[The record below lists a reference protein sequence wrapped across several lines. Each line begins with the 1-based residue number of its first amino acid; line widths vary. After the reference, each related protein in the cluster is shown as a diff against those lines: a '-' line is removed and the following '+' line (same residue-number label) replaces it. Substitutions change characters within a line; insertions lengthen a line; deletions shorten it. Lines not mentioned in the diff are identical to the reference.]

1 MFEIGSFIELDLRQ
15 TGEYFK
21 SDQMARLNSG
31 RAGIL
36 YSLQLL
42 GVRKVYIPY
51 YQCPSVFLFLEKKG
65 IEVFK
70 YYLDNEL
77 MPLLAVNEKDTAVLV
92 VNYFGLFGSA
102 KLGDLASKFNNLI
115 IDNAQGFF
123 AKPMDNLLNI
133 YSPRKFF
140 GVPDGCYVIGN
151 EAKRIEHLFDK
162 DFSSATSGFL
172 LKRIE
177 MGCSTVYAERQA
189 NEERIE
195 QSDIMQMS
203 QLTKSLLLSID
214 YKKIKQKRKANFK
227 FAHQLFKKF
236 NLLNVDNLMANDAT
250 PMVYP
255 LLIEQ
260 ENIVAILKENN
271 IYTGRWWAHV
281 LNSVGSASIEYKL
294 SKYMIPIPI
303 DQRYGAKEIK
313 LLYSI
318 IAQHIQ

>member
-1 MFEIGSFIELDLRQ
+1 MEIGSFIELDLKK

-21 SDQMARLNSG
+21 SNQIARLNSG
-31 RAGIL
+31 RAGIF

-42 GVRKVYIPY
+42 GVSKIYIPY
-51 YQCPSVFLFLEKKG
+51 YQCPSVFSFLEKKG
-65 IEVFK
+65 IEIAR
-70 YYLDNEL
+70 YYLDSKL
-77 MPLLAVNEKDTAVLV
+77 MPQIDSNEKDTAVLI
-92 VNYFGLFGSA
+92 VNYFGLFDSEKLIEIAA
-102 KLGDLASKFNNLI
+102 KFINAI
-115 IDNAQGFF
+115 IDNSQAFYT
-123 AKPMDNLLNI
+123 KPIENLLNI

-151 EAKRIEHLFDK
+151 EAKKNEQRFEK

-177 MGCSTVYAERQA
+177 MGCNAVYSDRQA

-195 QSDIMQMS
+195 QSDVMQMS
-203 QLTKSLLLSID
+203 QLTQYLLLSID
-214 YKKIKQKRKANFK
+214 YEIIKKKRLANFR
-227 FAHQLFKKF
+227 FAHKLFKKF
-236 NLLNVDNLMANDAT
+236 NMFNIEGLVGSEAT

-260 ENIVAILKENN
+260 EDIVSILKDNN

-281 LNSVGSASIEYKL
+281 LQSVDSKRIEHNL

-303 DQRYGAKEIK
+303 DQRYGEKELNLI
-313 LLYSI
+313 YSI
-318 IAQHIQ
+318 IAKNIK